1 MGGWKLRGTRQ
12 TRGMAGVIVLCLG
25 FGTGFGW
32 LPAKATALSDDPL
45 EGVWELVSVE
55 VDGESNQ
62 GSEMLLTCQKGS
74 YTLKIGDRQI
84 EAGKYKLDAQ
94 ANPKTIDLEITDG
107 DDRGKKQL
115 GIWKRDGYQLTVC
128 FAFPA
133 AEVRPKEFTGGKG
146 SKQILVRLKKR
157 PAQSR

>member
-1 MGGWKLRGTRQ
+1 MDGWKLRFRVLTHGI
-12 TRGMAGVIVLCLG
+12 AGVIVLCLG
-25 FGTGFGW
+25 FGTGFGGTVQ
-32 LPAKATALSDDPL
+32 PPVSNDPL
-45 EGVWELVSVE
+45 EGIWELTSVE
-55 VDGESNQ
+55 VEGETNQ

-84 EAGKYKLDAQ
+84 EAGKYKIDAQ

-115 GIWKRDGYQLTVC
+115 GIWKKEGDQLTVC

-133 AEVRPKEFTGGKG
+133 AEVRPKEFTGAKG

-157 PAQSR
+157 PAQAR